1 MENELHP
8 ELLGIHGTN
17 FTIGNDSSSRGQ
29 MYSSHISQ
37 SLVVKGST
45 EKRIQTGMEMRLG
58 EYTFAIKAPCDM
70 RVIKIIERYPKKMGY
85 GGIPENPES
94 LVIYEN
100 IHTLEVGCIFIPRF
114 LSHHQHFGFE
124 YIMQPAFYKLA
135 PNVTFPKD
143 TVFADSPSKSEN
155 DGYKY
160 GIELNI
166 ALMTH
171 PVVAED
177 GIMISEDVLDRL
189 SFKVYER
196 RVVSFGTESF
206 PLNLYGNTTQYKP
219 FPEIGDH
226 IRDDGILVI
235 LRNYDNDICPVDM
248 GIYDVTE
255 PDYVFD
261 KPVYVRG
268 PGGKVIDIKVYHGQ
282 NDNSPTP
289 SGIMDNIDKYA
300 IALKDYYR
308 NILDTYHQIRSYRK
322 KKFNDVNHRLKLE
335 PDFHRLVV
343 EAMAMLS
350 DQNVRSQ
357 QKLNL
362 VYKKEP
368 LDDYRVEFVIEYEIV
383 PTIGFKMSGS
393 HGDKGVICAIEKP
406 ENMPV
411 DADGNRAD
419 VVMDSGSTINRMNIG
434 RLYEQYF
441 GSTLRDVAKTVR
453 RILGAFPLQQ
463 RLDYVS
469 EGSITYNQT
478 KTTIENINRD
488 NPHLIQ
494 SAFVTLLELYQIVS
508 EKQYQFYRQCGL
520 DDIIEHLTYVVLNG
534 IYVYYPTN
542 NEKEISELVLILEN
556 KYRPT
561 YGPVT
566 YVGNSGQRVKTYE
579 PVRIGPVHMLLLDK
593 IADSL
598 SSVSSGVLQHFGIL
612 SPIIRAEKYSY
623 PHRNSPVRTIGE
635 TEGRLLAAYCGRE
648 AIAEMLDMSNSPTTH
663 RYIVKKILSA
673 DKPTNIDRV
682 VDRNLIPLGGSK
694 SLQIVSHIAL
704 AAGWRFV
711 YKPDSYIKLL
721 NSHETNT
728 RTLPTEHS

>member
-1 MENELHP
+1 
-8 ELLGIHGTN
+8 
-17 FTIGNDSSSRGQ
+17 
-29 MYSSHISQ
+29 MYSSHLSQ
-37 SLVVKGST
+37 SLVVNGCT

-100 IHTLEVGCIFIPRF
+100 THTLEVGCLFIPRF

-124 YIMQPAFYKLA
+124 YVMHSAFYKLA
-135 PNVTFPKD
+135 PNAVFSKD
-143 TVFADSPSKSEN
+143 TIFADSPTKSEN
-155 DGYKY
+155 GGYKF

-166 ALMTH
+166 ALMSH
-171 PVVAED
+171 PVVSED

-189 SFKVYER
+189 KFKVYER

-206 PLNLYGNTTQYKP
+206 PLNLYGTTSQYKP
-219 FPEIGDH
+219 FPEIGDK

-268 PGGKVIDIKVYHGQ
+268 PGGKIIDVKVYHGQ

-300 IALKDYYR
+300 TALKEYYK

-343 EAMAMLS
+343 EAMAMLA

-368 LDDYRVEFVIEYEIV
+368 LDDYRVEFVIEYEIT

-393 HGDKGVICAIEKP
+393 HGDKGVICHIEKP

-411 DADGNRAD
+411 DAEGNRAD
-419 VVMDSGSTINRMNIG
+419 VVMDSGSTINRMNLG

-441 GSTLRDVAKTVR
+441 GCVIRDVAKRVR
-453 RILGAFPLQQ
+453 NILGFPAEQ

-469 EGSITYNQT
+469 EDSILYNQT
-478 KTTIENINRD
+478 KSRIQAMHDQNPEITIAAFNI
-488 NPHLIQ
+488 LTE
-494 SAFVTLLELYQIVS
+494 FYQVMS
-508 EKQYQFYRQCGL
+508 EKQYAYYANSNTS
-520 DDIIEHLTYVVLNG
+520 DVIDHLTYVALNG
-534 IYVYYPTN
+534 IYIYYPTD
-542 NEKEISELVLILEN
+542 NEKEISELVPVLESM
-556 KYRPT
+556 YSPV
-561 YGPVT
+561 YGPVS
-566 YVGNSGQRVKTYE
+566 YVGNSGNRVMTHD

-635 TEGRLLAAYCGRE
+635 TEGRLFAAYCGRE

-663 RYIVKKILSA
+663 RHIVKNILSA

-711 YKPDSYIKLL
+711 YKPDSYLKML
-721 NSHETNT
+721 NNQ
-728 RTLPTEHS
+728 